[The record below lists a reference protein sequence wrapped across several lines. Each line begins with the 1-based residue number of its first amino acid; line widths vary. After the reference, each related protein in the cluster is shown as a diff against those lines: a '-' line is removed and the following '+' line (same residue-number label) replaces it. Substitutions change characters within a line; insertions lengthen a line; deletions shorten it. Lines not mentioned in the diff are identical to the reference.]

1 MDHPNAIPILIFAII
16 ALPILIALIFIGPE
30 RVEKEASQKPSGAMS
45 NPSENQLLW
54 FEAPQ
59 PEVPDNFSDDSLL
72 VDVNLIMDK
81 LGIGPELIE
90 HIVIPVK
97 GRLSIEYKNSEGE
110 KSQRDIQA
118 KHFFPTRLEIEA
130 FCETREADRTFKIDN
145 ITTCTYESSLLTQE
159 ELLALLCSS
168 LIDYELLEDAKI
180 RAEASLLRSAE
191 QYARKVVNSDT
202 FFNDSRETREINWTD
217 LRADY
222 HLDSGELVEC
232 EMRTRAFSPSDKCFL
247 AKLKERGLVFE
258 NWVVVE
264 YERLTNITSLESGE
278 SIPDLEV
285 FFDEHWEQSPIYL
298 ASILWTTKKN
308 ALKAILYAG
317 KNPSFTSARKKILY
331 EDYCHVLGFPPLTYD
346 LHGELFDYRKPAKS
360 ASSFQKFC
368 NAAIQA
374 EEVTNSNDFLRLL
387 LALAESPKSPNGKG
401 VKSRTYL
408 RTKINALS

>member
-118 KHFFPTRLEIEA
+118 KHFFPTRLELEA

-159 ELLALLCSS
+159 ELLALLCSR
-168 LIDYELLEDAKI
+168 LIDYELLK
-180 RAEASLLRSAE
+180 
-191 QYARKVVNSDT
+191 
-202 FFNDSRETREINWTD
+202 
-217 LRADY
+217 
-222 HLDSGELVEC
+222 
-232 EMRTRAFSPSDKCFL
+232 M
-247 AKLKERGLVFE
+247 
-258 NWVVVE
+258 
-264 YERLTNITSLESGE
+264 
-278 SIPDLEV
+278 
-285 FFDEHWEQSPIYL
+285 
-298 ASILWTTKKN
+298 
-308 ALKAILYAG
+308 
-317 KNPSFTSARKKILY
+317 
-331 EDYCHVLGFPPLTYD
+331 
-346 LHGELFDYRKPAKS
+346 
-360 ASSFQKFC
+360 QKF
-368 NAAIQA
+368 
-374 EEVTNSNDFLRLL
+374 ELKRH
-387 LALAESPKSPNGKG
+387 
-401 VKSRTYL
+401 Y
-408 RTKINALS
+408 